1 MLKNHKNLEKIEE
14 EIHKQL
20 VKKDK
25 RKKLKMKVSGKNVFK
40 LREIIRKKSAKH

>member
-14 EIHKQL
+14 EINKRL

-25 RKKLKMKVSGKNVFK
+25 RKKVRMKVSGKNVFK
-40 LREIIRKKSAKH
+40 LKEIIRKKSNRP